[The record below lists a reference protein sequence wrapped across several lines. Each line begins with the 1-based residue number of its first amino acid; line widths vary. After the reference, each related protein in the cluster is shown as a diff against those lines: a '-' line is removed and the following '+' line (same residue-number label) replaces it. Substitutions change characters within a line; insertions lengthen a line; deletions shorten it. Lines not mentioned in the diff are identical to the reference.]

1 MDTTELLTGLSVL
14 TKGQGDDKIRATFHM
29 YDADGAW
36 CCRARTRRPLPRL
49 RAELNEGVLLFRTG
63 DGYIS
68 LAEMS
73 RYMRSVFAVIAETSP
88 EQFEGFGVNP
98 DELADATARRC
109 FAVAD
114 INQDGRCVK

>member
-1 MDTTELLTGLSVL
+1 MSRGS
-14 TKGQGDDKIRATFHM
+14 GPRASPPNGSRQKLDVF
-29 YDADGAW
+29 A
-36 CCRARTRRPLPRL
+36 
-49 RAELNEGVLLFRTG
+49 LFRRTG

-114 INQDGRCVK
+114 VNKDGRCVATEAGTLR